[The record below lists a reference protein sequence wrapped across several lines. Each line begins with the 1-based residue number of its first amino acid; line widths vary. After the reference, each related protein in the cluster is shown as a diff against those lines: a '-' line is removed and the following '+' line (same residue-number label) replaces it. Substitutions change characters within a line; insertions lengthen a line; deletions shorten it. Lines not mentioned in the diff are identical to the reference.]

1 MPPIY
6 GKIVF
11 SETGPWCLKGW
22 GMLLYIEKK
31 PLLPSLLPLSSPPP
45 FLFPF
50 SFSLSPLL
58 PHSVSLSVFLQ
69 KGQVSEIWGD
79 ANHIV
84 GTNAIRLALHCVWWT
99 GGMTLLRC
107 SMSTSYA
114 FCSIDLIFPV
124 RTGSLIKQQTHLTS
138 WTILQNGYCLSQL
151 FLCKNIWGIN
161 SVSCFWGFLLVGFQ
175 NPHSSVWSYTLY
187 SSLLQTNQI
196 YCCFLRVQNFS
207 FNKSGILAIK
217 WLYRKKETWLQN
229 SCDTP
234 RQRDERIW
242 SLSAKSNIC
251 AILDSVFIDWF
262 LFPLYVYW

>member
-151 FLCKNIWGIN
+151 FLCTKYLGDKLCFMFLGFFASGLSKSSFL
-161 SVSCFWGFLLVGFQ
+161 SVIT
-175 NPHSSVWSYTLY
+175 HSVL
-187 SSLLQTNQI
+187 
-196 YCCFLRVQNFS
+196 
-207 FNKSGILAIK
+207 
-217 WLYRKKETWLQN
+217 
-229 SCDTP
+229 
-234 RQRDERIW
+234 
-242 SLSAKSNIC
+242 
-251 AILDSVFIDWF
+251 
-262 LFPLYVYW
+262 